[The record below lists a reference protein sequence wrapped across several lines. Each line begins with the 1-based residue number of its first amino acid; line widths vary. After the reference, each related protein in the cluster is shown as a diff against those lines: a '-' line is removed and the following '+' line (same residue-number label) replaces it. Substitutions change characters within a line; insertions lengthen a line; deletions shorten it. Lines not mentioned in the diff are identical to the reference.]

1 MRGRSMLPVSAK
13 SYRLAPRRP
22 DICATSAN
30 TTVEAMQEAD
40 LAARQALGTD
50 LQARLADVVAEQ
62 LQQQQQQQ
70 RHEAG
75 LDDTIPQQ
83 ESSAGQAAASAMS
96 PAESD
101 ALLFQL
107 DPSVAT
113 WRYYMRQAGSGGAPQ
128 QSS

>member
-1 MRGRSMLPVSAK
+1 MILSGRAHSLLATMTGAMRGRSMLPVTAK

-22 DICATSAN
+22 D

-50 LQARLADVVAEQ
+50 LQARLAD
-62 LQQQQQQQ
+62 
-70 RHEAG
+70 AG
-75 LDDTIPQQ
+75 LDDTTPQQ
-83 ESSAGQAAASAMS
+83 ESSAGQAAASATS

-101 ALLFQL
+101 ALLFQQ

-113 WRYYMRQAGSGGAPQ
+113 WRYYMRQAGSG
-128 QSS
+128 